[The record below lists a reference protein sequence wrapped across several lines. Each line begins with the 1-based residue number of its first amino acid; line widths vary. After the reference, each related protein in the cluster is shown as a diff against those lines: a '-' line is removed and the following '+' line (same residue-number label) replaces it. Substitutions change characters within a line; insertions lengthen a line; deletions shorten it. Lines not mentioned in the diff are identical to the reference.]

1 MQTKYDIFKNC
12 QIYTARAIHKKL
24 YMSFYNSNSAMMSE
38 SNAEEMIDPR
48 VAEHEKWKVN
58 PKG

>member
-1 MQTKYDIFKNC
+1 LAQKN
-12 QIYTARAIHKKL
+12 KKL

-38 SNAEEMIDPR
+38 SNAEEMIGPR